1 VLTQFKN
8 IMILSKNL
16 EEDSINISSFLG
28 FKETSN
34 LNIPELGFKSSVF
47 ELLNSEVHLLSNIAD
62 AKNVYENSFDYKHK
76 NESIFAI
83 CLGSND
89 FLNDYKKF
97 SELGLNPS
105 KINSG
110 FHEDR
115 DKVKHEIRFFSFPI
129 NKTCGLRILISEAS
143 EIQIRDFGE
152 DVITKINQVVVYA
165 SEMESL
171 KELFESK
178 LGVRLALDQEFDF
191 GQGKNRMMF
200 FKIGGV
206 TIEIVEDT
214 KINKNSYSGIGWHC
228 DSISLNHKRFSERG
242 FSISPIRKGRKEGT
256 LVSTIKD
263 APLSVPTIIIGSDK
277 E

>member
-1 VLTQFKN
+1 
-8 IMILSKNL
+8 MILSKDL

-47 ELLNSEVHLLSNIAD
+47 QLLNSEVHLLSIIAD
-62 AKNVYENSFDYKHK
+62 AKNVYENSFNYEHK

-105 KINSG
+105 KITYG

-115 DKVKHEIRFFSFPI
+115 DKVKHEIKFFSFPI
-129 NKTCGLRILISEAS
+129 NKTCDLRILISEAS

-152 DVITKINQVVVYA
+152 DVVTKINQVVVYA

-178 LGVRLALDQEFDF
+178 LGVRLALDKEFDF
-191 GQGKNRMMF
+191 GQGKIRMMF
-200 FKIGGV
+200 FRIGDV
-206 TIEIVEDT
+206 TIEIVEDM

-228 DSISLNHKRFSERG
+228 DSIILNHKRFSERG
-242 FSISPIRKGRKEGT
+242 FNISPIRKGRKEGT

-263 APLSVPTIIIGSDK
+263 APLSVPTIIIGPDK

>member
-1 VLTQFKN
+1 
-8 IMILSKNL
+8 MILSKDL

-47 ELLNSEVHLLSNIAD
+47 EFLNSEVHLLSIIAD
-62 AKNVYENSFDYKHK
+62 AKNVYENSFDYEHK

-105 KINSG
+105 KINFG
-110 FHEDR
+110 FYEDR
-115 DKVKHEIRFFSFPI
+115 DKVKQEIRFFSFPI
-129 NKTCGLRILISEAS
+129 NKTCDLRILISEAS
-143 EIQIRDFGE
+143 EIQIRDNGE
-152 DVITKINQVVVYA
+152 DVITKINQVVVYS

-191 GQGKNRMMF
+191 GQGKIRMMF
-200 FKIGGV
+200 FRIGGV

-214 KINKNSYSGIGWHC
+214 KIDKNSYSGIGWHC
-228 DSISLNHKRFSERG
+228 DSISLNHKRLSKRG
-242 FSISPIRKGRKEGT
+242 FNISPIRKGRKEGT

-263 APLSVPTIIIGSDK
+263 APLSVPTIIIGPDK